1 MNLRK
6 KSTKISLAFI
16 LLLFAGGFLL
26 MYKGND
32 AVAMAL
38 KKKEGI
44 VTAEQIK
51 VSFNSVGGRLIKEGV
66 KEAQEVKK
74 GDVLMVLES
83 TDTDLAIAKL
93 KAQIAQLEAQIRSG
107 SGSVAIGFSKT
118 DTTETQS
125 LREIDQQ
132 RAAVASARASHENS
146 KLDYQ
151 RKQALLAQG
160 AISRSDMDNATMAL
174 KVANANVAQQEQLLA
189 KLLGGAEDTG
199 STENLS
205 LPSILQQRQTVE
217 NQQNDVEALRQQKK
231 YLEVQLQELQV
242 QKDRLTLRA
251 PEDAK
256 VLKILSKEG
265 EMISANT
272 PVILLE
278 SKRYYYDIYLSE
290 KQAAR
295 LKEGGEL
302 TGTTVATDAKLSGT
316 IRFITKA
323 PGFADLKMSREKGQ
337 ADLSAF
343 QVRIYLKPQPGLL
356 PGMTMEVHDD
366 QFA

>member
-1 MNLRK
+1 MNWQK
-6 KSTKISLAFI
+6 KSTKISIAFI
-16 LLLFAGGFLL
+16 LLLFVGGFLL

-44 VTAEQIK
+44 VTAEQVK
-51 VSFNSVGGRLIKEGV
+51 VSFNSVNGRLIKEAV
-66 KEAQEVKK
+66 KEAQQVKK
-74 GDVLMVLES
+74 GEVLMVLDS

-93 KAQIAQLEAQIRSG
+93 KAQIGQLEAQIRSG
-107 SGSVAIGFSKT
+107 SGNVNIGLSKT
-118 DTTETQS
+118 NTDETQS
-125 LREIDQQ
+125 LRQVDQQ
-132 RAAVASARASHENS
+132 RAAVAAAQASYENS
-146 KLDYQ
+146 RLDYQ
-151 RKQALLAQG
+151 RKQALLTQG
-160 AISRSDMDNATMAL
+160 AISKSDMDNASMAL

-189 KLLGGAEDTG
+189 KLLGGAADTG
-199 STENLS
+199 DSEKLS
-205 LPSILQQRQTVE
+205 LPTIEQERQTVE
-217 NQQNDVEALRQQKK
+217 NQKNDVEALRQQKK

-251 PEDAK
+251 PEDGK
-256 VLKILSKEG
+256 VLKILSKQG
-265 EMISANT
+265 EMIAANT

-278 SKRYYYDIYLSE
+278 SRRYYYDIYLSE
-290 KQAAR
+290 KQAAK
-295 LKEGGEL
+295 LKEGGRL
-302 TGTTVATDAKLSGT
+302 TGTTVATDAKLTGT

-337 ADLSAF
+337 SDLSAF
-343 QVRIYLKPQPGLL
+343 QVRIYLEPQEGLL